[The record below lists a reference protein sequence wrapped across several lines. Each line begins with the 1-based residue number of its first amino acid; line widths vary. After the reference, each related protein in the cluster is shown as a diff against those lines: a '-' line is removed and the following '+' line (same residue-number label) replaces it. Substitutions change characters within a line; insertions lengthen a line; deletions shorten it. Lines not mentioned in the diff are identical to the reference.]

1 MKWPFYAIMPEYPML
16 YTVMNGILIN
26 FPSPGGLRLVEP
38 TPRRGGDE
46 GEGEEI
52 VLN

>member
-1 MKWPFYAIMPEYPML
+1 MPECPVLCMG
-16 YTVMNGILIN
+16 MNGILIN

-46 GEGEEI
+46 GEGGGDCF
-52 VLN
+52 N